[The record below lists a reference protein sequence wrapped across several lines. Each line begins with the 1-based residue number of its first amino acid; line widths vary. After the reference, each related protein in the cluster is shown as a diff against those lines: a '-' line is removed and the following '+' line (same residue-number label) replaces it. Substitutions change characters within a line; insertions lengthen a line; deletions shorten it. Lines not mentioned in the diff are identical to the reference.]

1 LSVTESRLAG
11 VRLLVPLAAVTIASQ
26 FFRASGG
33 AIAPELTRD
42 LGLTPSGLALANAAF
57 FMSFLVSQIPLG
69 MLFDRI
75 GPRLTV
81 TALSALT
88 VAGAL
93 LHAAAASP
101 EVLVV
106 SRALIGLGC
115 AGSFMAAVVLC
126 ARWYAADRFA
136 TMLSRIFAASNLG
149 YVIAGTPWVLL
160 ASAVGWRSAF
170 VVSAVASAALG
181 VVFYVL
187 VRDAPPSAAPLRRE
201 SLPEIVRGLRQVWT
215 TPGLLPIVG
224 MHTVAY
230 ASMLT
235 VLSLWAG
242 PYLHDVYGLDAVE
255 RGNVVLVMGIAQI
268 VGVLAYGPLDR
279 VFDSRK
285 RVVMAGG
292 ILTVATLTPLAAAPS
307 LPAWAA
313 ASLLVLLCLV
323 TAYGV
328 LIVAHGRSLFP
339 PHLIGRGVTTVNLA
353 QVVGVTLMPI
363 ITGFLVGLFPQADG
377 MSPPAAYRVAF
388 AAIAVS
394 VVLGLAGYS
403 RAGDARPSDD
413 GR

>member
-1 LSVTESRLAG
+1 M
-11 VRLLVPLAAVTIASQ
+11 PLAAVTITSQ

-81 TALSALT
+81 TALSGLT
-88 VAGAL
+88 VLGAL
-93 LHAAAASP
+93 LHAGAASA

-106 SRALIGLGC
+106 SRAAIGLGC

-126 ARWYAADRFA
+126 ARWYAPDRFS

-149 YVIAGTPWVLL
+149 YVIAGTPWALL
-160 ASAVGWRSAF
+160 ASAVGWRASF
-170 VVSAVASAALG
+170 VVAALASAALG
-181 VVFYVL
+181 IVFYLL
-187 VRDAPPSAAPLRRE
+187 VRDGPPGAPPLRRE
-201 SLPEIVRGLRQVWT
+201 SMADIVRGLRQVWS
-215 TPGLLPIVG
+215 TPGLLPILG

-255 RGNVVLVMGIAQI
+255 RGNVLLVMGAAQI
-268 VGVLAYGPLDR
+268 AGVLAYGPLDR

-285 RVVMAGG
+285 RVIMGG
-292 ILTVATLTPLAAAPS
+292 GVLTVATLAALAAMPS
-307 LPAWAA
+307 LSAGAA
-313 ASLLVLLCLV
+313 EALLVILCLV

-328 LIVAHGRSLFP
+328 LIVAHGRNLFP

-353 QVVGVTLMPI
+353 QVVGVTVMPI
-363 ITGFLVGLFPQADG
+363 ATGMLVGLFPQTDG
-377 MSPPAAYRVAF
+377 VSPPAAYQVAF

-394 VVLGLAGYS
+394 VVLGMAGYS
-403 RAGDARPSDD
+403 RARDARPRDD
-413 GR
+413 SR

>member
-1 LSVTESRLAG
+1 LI
-11 VRLLVPLAAVTIASQ
+11 VPLAAVTITSQ

-42 LGLTPSGLALANAAF
+42 LLLTPSGLALANAAF

-81 TALSALT
+81 TALSGLT
-88 VAGAL
+88 VIGSL
-93 LHAAAASP
+93 LHAAAPSA
-101 EVLVV
+101 EVLVL

-149 YVIAGTPWVLL
+149 YVIAGTPWALL
-160 ASAVGWRSAF
+160 ASSVGWRASF
-170 VVSAVASAALG
+170 VVAALASAALG
-181 VVFYVL
+181 ILFHLL
-187 VRDAPPSAAPLRRE
+187 VRDGPPDAPPLRSE
-201 SLPEIVRGLRQVWT
+201 SMIAIVRGLRQVWS
-215 TPGLLPIVG
+215 TPGLLPILG
-224 MHTVAY
+224 MHAVAY

-255 RGNVVLVMGIAQI
+255 RGNVLLVMGAAQI
-268 VGVLAYGPLDR
+268 AGVLAYGPLDR
-279 VFDSRK
+279 IFNSRK
-285 RVVMAGG
+285 RVVMAGSV
-292 ILTVATLTPLAAAPS
+292 LTVATLAPLAAAPS

-313 ASLLVLLCLV
+313 ETLLVLLCLV

-353 QVVGVTLMPI
+353 QVVGVTVMPLA
-363 ITGFLVGLFPQADG
+363 TGLLVGLFPQTDG
-377 MSPPAAYRVAF
+377 MSPPPAYRVAF
-388 AAIAVS
+388 AAIAIS
-394 VVLGLAGYS
+394 VVVGMAGYS
-403 RAGDARPSDD
+403 RARDARPRDD

>member
-1 LSVTESRLAG
+1 VTESRLAG
-11 VRLLVPLAAVTIASQ
+11 ARLIVPLAAVTITSQ

-42 LGLTPSGLALANAAF
+42 LGVTPSGLALANAAF

-81 TALSALT
+81 TALSGLT
-88 VAGAL
+88 VVGAI
-93 LHAAAASP
+93 LHATAASV
-101 EVLVV
+101 EMLAM
-106 SRALIGLGC
+106 SRAFIGLGC

-149 YVIAGTPWVLL
+149 YVIAGTPWALL
-160 ASAVGWRSAF
+160 ASAVGWRASF
-170 VVSAVASAALG
+170 VVAGLASAALG
-181 VVFYVL
+181 IVFYVM
-187 VRDAPPSAAPLRRE
+187 VRDGPPGAPPLRRE
-201 SLPEIVRGLRQVWT
+201 SASEIVGGLREVWR
-215 TPGLLPIVG
+215 TPGLLPILG

-255 RGNVVLVMGIAQI
+255 RGNVLLVMGIAQI
-268 VGVLAYGPLDR
+268 AGVLAYGPIDR
-279 VFDSRK
+279 VFNSRK

-292 ILTVATLTPLAAAPS
+292 AMTVVTLATLAAAPS
-307 LPAWAA
+307 LPARAA
-313 ASLLVLLCLV
+313 EALLVVLCLV
-323 TAYGV
+323 AAYGV

-353 QVVGVTLMPI
+353 QVVGVTVMPLV
-363 ITGFLVGLFPQADG
+363 TGLLVGLFPQTDG
-377 MSPPAAYRVAF
+377 VSPPEAYRVAF

-394 VVLGLAGYS
+394 VVLGMAGYS
-403 RAGDARPSDD
+403 RARDARPREDS
-413 GR
+413 G